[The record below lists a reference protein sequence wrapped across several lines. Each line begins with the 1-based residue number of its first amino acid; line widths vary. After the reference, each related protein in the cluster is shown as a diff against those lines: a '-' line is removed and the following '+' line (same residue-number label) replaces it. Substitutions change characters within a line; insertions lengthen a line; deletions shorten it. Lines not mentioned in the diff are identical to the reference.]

1 MPRKRVRKYAP
12 AKDDRSNNQIANVT
26 EGLTILRGDPKGVNT
41 ISNVSAMLDE
51 LHPAKVVTASDLG
64 RMAADMLVKEAKLT
78 IMSQTVP
85 ATGANVQNAHKDIM
99 EGRGAAQTPFRYGR
113 KPQQPKSDAE

>member
-26 EGLTILRGDPKGVNT
+26 EGLAVLRDDPKGANT
-41 ISNVSAMLDE
+41 ISNVSAMLDA
-51 LHPAKVVTASDLG
+51 LHPAKVVTAADLG

-78 IMSQTVP
+78 IMSRTVP
-85 ATGANVQNAHKDIM
+85 ASESENAHKDIM
-99 EGRGAAQTPFRYGR
+99 ENRGAVQNPHRYGR